1 MGTCKLK
8 GSELDYFWK
17 NMFFPNIW
25 WLAYAVILGWYYKNS
40 NSASDK
46 EVCGGWW
53 RARFKGIIS

>member
-1 MGTCKLK
+1 
-8 GSELDYFWK
+8 
-17 NMFFPNIW
+17 MFFPNIW